1 MPADPVCPVCKTVIS
16 EDSARATTGQTM
28 HGANEVDPNAGTRS
42 FFNGE
47 WYYFCT
53 LQCRTRFLTAPNS
66 FIES

>member
-1 MPADPVCPVCKTVIS
+1 MIN

-53 LQCRTRFLTAPNS
+53 LQCRTQFLTAPNTY
-66 FIES
+66 IEN

>member
-1 MPADPVCPVCKTVIS
+1 MPADRICPVCKTVIN

-28 HGANEVDPNAGTRS
+28 HGANEVDPDAGTRS

-53 LQCRTRFLTAPNS
+53 LQCRTQFLTAPNTY
-66 FIES
+66 IEN

>member
-1 MPADPVCPVCKTVIS
+1 MPADPVCPVCKTVIN

-28 HGANEVDPNAGTRS
+28 YGANEVDPTAGTRS

-53 LQCRTRFLTAPNS
+53 LQCRTRFLATPNTY
-66 FIES
+66 IEN